1 MEDPTVNWIV
11 DKNEMKAHNLF
22 SNKGYER
29 R

>member
-1 MEDPTVNWIV
+1 MEYSTVNWTV

-22 SNKGYER
+22 SNKEYER